1 MKKFALL
8 ITTGLLFVLNS
19 AGQEINQV
27 VFSEKTNSNILLGY
41 CDRDGFAQ
49 GEFQTW
55 FDMNYE
61 SYSPDQKIIEN
72 LKNIDKQGLTI
83 KIVMGTWCHDSRRE
97 VPVFYKV
104 ADEIGIP
111 DEELSLICVNRLKEF
126 PGTDLG
132 HLDINFVPTFIIY
145 RSGSE
150 IGRIIESPAE
160 SIEKD
165 MLEILSE

>member
-1 MKKFALL
+1 MKKFVLL
-8 ITTGLLFVLNS
+8 MATGLLLVINS
-19 AGQEINQV
+19 SGQEMNQV

-61 SYSPDQKIIEN
+61 SYSPDQKALEN
-72 LKNIDKQGLTI
+72 LRNIDKQKLTV
-83 KIVMGTWCHDSRRE
+83 KIVLGTWCPDSRRE
-97 VPVFYKV
+97 VPVFFRV

-111 DEELSLICVNRLKEF
+111 DEKLSIICVNRMKEF
-126 PGTDLG
+126 PGTDIS
-132 HLDINFVPTFIIY
+132 HLDINFVPTFIFF
-145 RSGSE
+145 RSGTE

-160 SIEKD
+160 SIEND
-165 MLEILSE
+165 ILKILAQ